1 MSDSS
6 DDEEV
11 LPKRMCAARARSQLG
26 ATEKILRTLAC
37 QLVTNP
43 HYRSAAP
50 MRMYDTQEVQEAVQ
64 QEAANRQYLKDHK
77 DKIEAEKTASQKE
90 AAKKKAA
97 SAAQA
102 CAQFSEI
109 PTSRE
114 GLSRGSH
121 HSTKL
126 PLDVWSSILEK
137 LCPPSLSALEGPST
151 VARYIINAQLA
162 CHECHA
168 ASAAAW
174 GALAALIQADQMQ
187 PCVQCSEEEYSIC
200 KQVKTGSACM
210 STGSCRMLWEVHVAN
225 PVRHLSNT
233 LRAEVPWDQV
243 VASPLSLKHSVL
255 KEACRSVGEQVS
267 GTKAVLV
274 LRLLQYF
281 KIDRPCAVPALVLL
295 AVKHEKVLYRS
306 TQWNQSIDLMLAV
319 YEAFKHFT
327 QTEVDHDRTTMFAV
341 RKVLAS
347 NFASLTH
354 LLQWKDAKSVAA
366 SMYVPQKLGKSRTR
380 QEARRTNNTAGS
392 CACGNEAALA
402 CQQACCKKCCQGPCA
417 RHRC

>member
-26 ATEKILRTLAC
+26 ATEKVLRTLAC

-50 MRMYDTQEVQEAVQ
+50 MRMYDTQEVQDAVQ
-64 QEAANRQYLKDHK
+64 QEAANKQYLKDHK

-109 PTSRE
+109 PTRRE
-114 GLSRGSH
+114 GLSYGSH

-151 VARYIINAQLA
+151 VARYIVNAQLV
-162 CHECHA
+162 CHEFHA

-187 PCVQCSEEEYSIC
+187 PCIQCSEDGYSIC
-200 KQVKTGSACM
+200 KQVQTGIARM
-210 STGSCRMLWEVHVAN
+210 PTGNCRMLWEEHVAN
-225 PVRHLSNT
+225 PVRHLSNA
-233 LRAEVPWDQV
+233 LHSEVPWDQW
-243 VASPLSLKHSVL
+243 
-255 KEACRSVGEQVS
+255 
-267 GTKAVLV
+267 KA
-274 LRLLQYF
+274 
-281 KIDRPCAVPALVLL
+281 A
-295 AVKHEKVLYRS
+295 
-306 TQWNQSIDLMLAV
+306 
-319 YEAFKHFT
+319 
-327 QTEVDHDRTTMFAV
+327 TTA
-341 RKVLAS
+341 
-347 NFASLTH
+347 
-354 LLQWKDAKSVAA
+354 AA
-366 SMYVPQKLGKSRTR
+366 SVYVPQKPGKSGNRLR
-380 QEARRTNNTAGS
+380 ARGVNNTAGS
-392 CACGNEAALA
+392 CACGNQAALA
-402 CQQACCKKCCQGPCA
+402 CQQACCQKCCQGPCA

>member
-233 LRAEVPWDQV
+233 LRAEVPWDQ
-243 VASPLSLKHSVL
+243 
-255 KEACRSVGEQVS
+255 
-267 GTKAVLV
+267 
-274 LRLLQYF
+274 
-281 KIDRPCAVPALVLL
+281 
-295 AVKHEKVLYRS
+295 
-306 TQWNQSIDLMLAV
+306 
-319 YEAFKHFT
+319 
-327 QTEVDHDRTTMFAV
+327 
-341 RKVLAS
+341 
-347 NFASLTH
+347 
-354 LLQWKDAKSVAA
+354 WKDAKSVAA